1 MNIRTTQNM
10 SADIRDESGMQKV
23 MLHAGYGARS
33 LNLTVE
39 VLDPAYVKANA
50 ASAEEDVAQFV
61 AAACAEAAKAG
72 LPTSR
77 ITEG

>member
-10 SADIRDESGMQKV
+10 NADICDENGSQKV
-23 MLHAGYGARS
+23 MLHASYGARS

-39 VLDPAYVKANA
+39 VLDPAYVQAHT
-50 ASAEEDVAQFV
+50 ASVETDAAQFI

-77 ITEG
+77 VTEG